1 MDRFQDGEHVR
12 LRSRVHGTYLHADE
26 DGHGVS
32 LHRRRASMHAA
43 WSVHICHRDGPQ
55 LLFHSAAYGSY
66 LAATDARAPPGNRGC
81 RAVQRDYDRRELE
94 AVRWHAVWADSG
106 NYVVLRDVAG
116 RCLRANKRR
125 LGRSNGVSV
134 DDIDDINKVS
144 TMMHWSVEIIPAREG
159 MPPLPRPI
167 GLPYPGI
174 LDALMPSR
182 MILYVREGADGSR
195 VTRGSFVFRGR
206 SVFGLR
212 KKLVRRLRAIMDV
225 SKLVVCVEAGTL
237 GQLTPLVVDLP
248 RSHQNLRIVVIEA
261 GTPAH
266 ADLRCPDV

>member
-1 MDRFQDGEHVR
+1 
-12 LRSRVHGTYLHADE
+12 
-26 DGHGVS
+26 
-32 LHRRRASMHAA
+32 MHAA
-43 WSVHICHRDGPQ
+43 WSVDIYHRDGPQ
-55 LLFHSAAYGSY
+55 LLLHSAAYGSY

-134 DDIDDINKVS
+134 DDIDKVS

-159 MPPLPRPI
+159 MPPSTPDRASLPRNTRRP
-167 GLPYPGI
+167 
-174 LDALMPSR
+174 DAVAHDP
-182 MILYVREGADGSR
+182 VRAGGRRWEPRHPWLVR
-195 VTRGSFVFRGR
+195 VQGR
-206 SVFGLR
+206 SVFRLR

-248 RSHQNLRIVVIEA
+248 RSRQNLRIVVIEA
-261 GTPAH
+261 GTPVRTVVFQ
-266 ADLRCPDV
+266 LWPNLPE